1 MFEHVDAYAGD
12 PILGLVETFKKD
24 PRDNVKVN
32 LGIGIY
38 YDDQGRLP
46 LLPSVI
52 KAETDL
58 SKHLEPRPYLPMEGL
73 AAYRT
78 AIQNLLFGENSEP
91 LTSKRVATVQ
101 TVGAS
106 GALRVGADF
115 LKRYFPASD
124 MYVSDPTWDNHRAI
138 FEAAGFNVKTYPYY
152 DAVTGGVKFDEMLA
166 TLKTLPKNSVVL
178 LHPCCHNPTGV
189 DLSKE
194 QWQALVPVIK
204 ERELIAFLDIAYQ
217 GFGDSI
223 IDDAY
228 AIRLFAE
235 SGLTFFVSNS
245 FSKNLSYYGERAGG
259 LSAVCANAEE
269 AERILGQLKLTI
281 RKTYSSPAYHVAT
294 VTANVMNTPELR
306 AMWENEVTEMRVR
319 IKAMRQKL
327 YDVLTAKVPSK
338 DFSYL
343 IKQRGMFS
351 YTGLSPEQVDRL
363 REEFAVYLVKSGR
376 MCVAGLN
383 SNNVDY
389 VADAFAAVMA

>member
-24 PRDNVKVN
+24 PRDTIKVN

-52 KAETDL
+52 QAETDL
-58 SKHLEPRPYLPMEGL
+58 SHHLEPRPYLPMEGL

-152 DAVTGGVKFDEMLA
+152 DAVTGGVKFDEVVA
-166 TLKTLPKNSVVL
+166 ALKALPKNSVVL

-204 ERELIAFLDIAYQ
+204 EHELIAFLDIAYQ

-294 VTANVMNTPELR
+294 VTANVMNTAELR
-306 AMWENEVTEMRVR
+306 AMWEAEVSEMRVR

>member
-138 FEAAGFNVKTYPYY
+138 FEAAGFTVKTYPYY

-166 TLKTLPKNSVVL
+166 TLKALPKNSVVL

-228 AIRLFAE
+228 AIRLFAA

>member
-78 AIQNLLFGENSEP
+78 AIQNLLFGENSKP

-138 FEAAGFNVKTYPYY
+138 FEAAGFTVKTYPYY

-166 TLKTLPKNSVVL
+166 TLKALPKNSVVL

>member
-138 FEAAGFNVKTYPYY
+138 FEAAGFTVKTYPYY

-166 TLKTLPKNSVVL
+166 TLKALPKNSVVL

-204 ERELIAFLDIAYQ
+204 EHELIAFLDIAYQ

-228 AIRLFAE
+228 AIRLFAA

>member
-1 MFEHVDAYAGD
+1 MMFEHVDAYAGD
-12 PILGLVETFKKD
+12 PILSLVETFKKD
-24 PRDNVKVN
+24 PRETKVN

-46 LLPSVI
+46 LLPSVV
-52 KAETDL
+52 KAETAL
-58 SKHLEPRPYLPMEGL
+58 AQHLEPRPYLPMEGL

-78 AIQNLLFGENSEP
+78 ACQNLLFGGNSNVLAE
-91 LTSKRVATVQ
+91 KRVATVQ

-115 LKRYFPASD
+115 LKRYFPDAD

-138 FEAAGFNVKTYPYY
+138 FEAAGFTVKTYPYY
-152 DAVTGGVKFDEMLA
+152 DAVSGGVKFDEMVA
-166 TLKTLPKNSVVL
+166 ALKAMPKSSVVL

-204 ERELIAFLDIAYQ
+204 EGGLIPFMDIAYQ

-223 IDDAY
+223 EEDAY

-235 SGLTFFVSNS
+235 SGLSFFTSNS

-259 LSAVCANAEE
+259 LSAVCVNAEE
-269 AERILGQLKLTI
+269 AERVLGQLKLTI
-281 RKTYSSPAYHVAT
+281 RKMYSSPAYHVAT
-294 VTANVMNTPELR
+294 VTANVVNEAELR
-306 AMWENEVTEMRVR
+306 ALWEGEVNEMRDR

-327 YDVLTAKVPSK
+327 YDVLTAKIAGK

-383 SNNVDY
+383 SGNVDY

>member
-24 PRDNVKVN
+24 PRDTIKVN

-138 FEAAGFNVKTYPYY
+138 FEAAGFTVKTYPYY

-166 TLKTLPKNSVVL
+166 TLKALPKNSVVL

>member
-152 DAVTGGVKFDEMLA
+152 DAVTGGVKFDEMVA
-166 TLKTLPKNSVVL
+166 ALKALPKNSVVL

-204 ERELIAFLDIAYQ
+204 EHELIAFLDIAYQ

-228 AIRLFAE
+228 AIRLFAA

-259 LSAVCANAEE
+259 LSAVCANPEE

>member
-1 MFEHVDAYAGD
+1 MIEHVDAYAGD

-138 FEAAGFNVKTYPYY
+138 FEAAGFTVKTYPYY

-166 TLKTLPKNSVVL
+166 TLKALPKNSVVL

-294 VTANVMNTPELR
+294 VTANVMNTAELR
-306 AMWENEVTEMRVR
+306 AMWEAEVSEMRVR

>member
-138 FEAAGFNVKTYPYY
+138 FEAAGFTVKTYPYY
-152 DAVTGGVKFDEMLA
+152 DAVTGDVKFDEMLA
-166 TLKTLPKNSVVL
+166 TLKALPKNSVVL

-204 ERELIAFLDIAYQ
+204 EHELIAFLDIAYQ

-294 VTANVMNTPELR
+294 VTANVMNTAELR
-306 AMWENEVTEMRVR
+306 AMWEAEVSEMRVR

>member
-1 MFEHVDAYAGD
+1 MMFEHVDAYAGD
-12 PILGLVETFKKD
+12 PILSLVETFKKD
-24 PRDNVKVN
+24 PRETKVN

-46 LLPSVI
+46 LLPSVV
-52 KAETDL
+52 KAETAL
-58 SKHLEPRPYLPMEGL
+58 AQHLEPRPYLPMEGL

-78 AIQNLLFGENSEP
+78 ACQNLLFGANSNVLAE
-91 LTSKRVATVQ
+91 KRVATVQ

-115 LKRYFPASD
+115 LKRYFPDAD

-138 FEAAGFNVKTYPYY
+138 FEAAGFTVKTYPYY
-152 DAVTGGVKFDEMLA
+152 DAVSGGVKFDEMLA
-166 TLKTLPKNSVVL
+166 ALKAMPKNSVVL

-204 ERELIAFLDIAYQ
+204 EGGLIPFMDIAYQ

-223 IDDAY
+223 EEDAY

-235 SGLTFFVSNS
+235 SGLSFFTSNS

-259 LSAVCANAEE
+259 LSAVCVNAEE
-269 AERILGQLKLTI
+269 AERVLGQLKLTI
-281 RKTYSSPAYHVAT
+281 RKMYSSPAYHVAT
-294 VTANVMNTPELR
+294 VTANVVNEAELR
-306 AMWENEVTEMRVR
+306 ALWEGEVNEMRDR

-327 YDVLTAKVPSK
+327 YDVLTAKIAGK

-351 YTGLSPEQVDRL
+351 YTGLSAAQVDLIVSAFRDAL
-363 REEFAVYLVKSGR
+363 SAKAV
-376 MCVAGLN
+376 A
-383 SNNVDY
+383 
-389 VADAFAAVMA
+389 

>member
-24 PRDNVKVN
+24 PRDSIKVN

-46 LLPSVI
+46 LLPSVV
-52 KAETDL
+52 KAETAL
-58 SKHLEPRPYLPMEGL
+58 AQHLEPRPYLPMEGL

-166 TLKTLPKNSVVL
+166 ALKALPKNSVVL

-194 QWQALVPVIK
+194 QWQALIPVIK
-204 ERELIAFLDIAYQ
+204 EHELIAFLDIAYQ

-223 IDDAY
+223 EEDAY
-228 AIRLFAE
+228 AIRLFAA

-306 AMWENEVTEMRVR
+306 AMWESEVTEMRVR
-319 IKAMRQKL
+319 IKTMRQKL
-327 YDVLTAKVPSK
+327 YDVLTAKVPGK

>member
-152 DAVTGGVKFDEMLA
+152 DAVTGGVKFDEMVA
-166 TLKTLPKNSVVL
+166 ALKALPKNSVVL

-204 ERELIAFLDIAYQ
+204 EHELIAFLDIAYQ

-228 AIRLFAE
+228 AIRLFAA

-259 LSAVCANAEE
+259 LSAVCVNAEE

>member
-52 KAETDL
+52 KAETAL
-58 SKHLEPRPYLPMEGL
+58 AQHLEPRPYLPMEGL

-152 DAVTGGVKFDEMLA
+152 DTVTGGVKFDEMLA

-223 IDDAY
+223 EEDAY
-228 AIRLFAE
+228 AIRLFAA

-294 VTANVMNTPELR
+294 VTSNVMNTPELR

>member
-138 FEAAGFNVKTYPYY
+138 FEAAGFTVKTYPYY

-166 TLKTLPKNSVVL
+166 TLKALPKNSVVL

-204 ERELIAFLDIAYQ
+204 EHELIAFLDIAYQ

-228 AIRLFAE
+228 AIRLFAA

-259 LSAVCANAEE
+259 LSAVCVNAEE

>member
-24 PRDNVKVN
+24 PRDDIKVN

-52 KAETDL
+52 QAETDL

-152 DAVTGGVKFDEMLA
+152 DAATGGVKFDEMLA
-166 TLKTLPKNSVVL
+166 ALKALPKNSVVL

-204 ERELIAFLDIAYQ
+204 ANELIAFMDIAYQ

-223 IDDAY
+223 EEDAY
-228 AIRLFAE
+228 AIHLFAE

-259 LSAVCANAEE
+259 LSAVCANTEE

-281 RKTYSSPAYHVAT
+281 RKTYSSPAYHVST
-294 VTANVMNTPELR
+294 VTANVMNTPQLR
-306 AMWENEVTEMRVR
+306 AMWESEVAEMRVR

-327 YDVLTAKVPSK
+327 YDVLTAQVPGK

-383 SNNVDY
+383 SKNVNY

>member
-91 LTSKRVATVQ
+91 LTSKRVASVQ

-138 FEAAGFNVKTYPYY
+138 FEAAGFTVKTYPYY

-166 TLKTLPKNSVVL
+166 TLKALPKNSVVL

>member
-138 FEAAGFNVKTYPYY
+138 FEAAGFTVKTYPYY

-204 ERELIAFLDIAYQ
+204 EHELIAFLDIAYQ

-223 IDDAY
+223 EEDAY
-228 AIRLFAE
+228 AIRLFAA

>member
-52 KAETDL
+52 KAETAL
-58 SKHLEPRPYLPMEGL
+58 AQHLEPRPYLPMEGL
-73 AAYRT
+73 AAYRS

-152 DAVTGGVKFDEMLA
+152 DAVTGGVKFDEMVA
-166 TLKTLPKNSVVL
+166 ALKALPKNSVVL

-204 ERELIAFLDIAYQ
+204 EHELIAFLDIAYQ

-228 AIRLFAE
+228 AIRLFAA

-306 AMWENEVTEMRVR
+306 AMWESEVTEMRVR

-327 YDVLTAKVPSK
+327 YDVLSAKVPSK

>member
-46 LLPSVI
+46 LLPSVV
-52 KAETDL
+52 KAETAL
-58 SKHLEPRPYLPMEGL
+58 AQHLEPRPYLPMEGL
-73 AAYRT
+73 AAYRS

-223 IDDAY
+223 EEDAY
-228 AIRLFAE
+228 AIRLFAA

-294 VTANVMNTPELR
+294 VTSNVMNTPELR

>member
-46 LLPSVI
+46 LLPSVV
-52 KAETDL
+52 KAETAL
-58 SKHLEPRPYLPMEGL
+58 AQHLEPRPYLPMEGL

-152 DAVTGGVKFDEMLA
+152 DTVTGGVKFDEMLA

-223 IDDAY
+223 EEDAY
-228 AIRLFAE
+228 AIRLFAA

-294 VTANVMNTPELR
+294 VTANVMNTP
-306 AMWENEVTEMRVR
+306 NYVR
-319 IKAMRQKL
+319 CGKMK
-327 YDVLTAKVPSK
+327 
-338 DFSYL
+338 
-343 IKQRGMFS
+343 
-351 YTGLSPEQVDRL
+351 
-363 REEFAVYLVKSGR
+363 
-376 MCVAGLN
+376 
-383 SNNVDY
+383 
-389 VADAFAAVMA
+389 

>member
-138 FEAAGFNVKTYPYY
+138 FEAAGFTVKTYPYY

-166 TLKTLPKNSVVL
+166 TLKALPKNSVVL

-223 IDDAY
+223 EEDAY
-228 AIRLFAE
+228 AIRLFAA

-294 VTANVMNTPELR
+294 VTSNVMNTPELR